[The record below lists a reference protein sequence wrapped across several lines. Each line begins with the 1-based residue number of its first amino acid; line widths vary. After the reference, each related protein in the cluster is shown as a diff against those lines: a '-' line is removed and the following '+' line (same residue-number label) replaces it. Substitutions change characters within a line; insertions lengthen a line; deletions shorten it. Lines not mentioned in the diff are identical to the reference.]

1 MDLLIVRH
9 GVAENKKE
17 FAKTGKSDDVRPL
30 TDKGRKEMK
39 RAARGLRT
47 IVPEVGLLATSPL
60 VRAQQTAEYIAD
72 AFDVSIGEV
81 VDVLKPDAPLEAF
94 IEWLRPRA
102 DKSPVCVVGHEPH
115 LSSLATWL
123 MSGVKDS
130 RLALA
135 KGGACLL
142 SFDGEPQ
149 RGGAELRWLLP
160 AKQLDAVGSS
170 HG

>member
-47 IVPEVGLLATSPL
+47 I
-60 VRAQQTAEYIAD
+60 
-72 AFDVSIGEV
+72 

-149 RGGAELRWLLP
+149 RGGAELRWLLT